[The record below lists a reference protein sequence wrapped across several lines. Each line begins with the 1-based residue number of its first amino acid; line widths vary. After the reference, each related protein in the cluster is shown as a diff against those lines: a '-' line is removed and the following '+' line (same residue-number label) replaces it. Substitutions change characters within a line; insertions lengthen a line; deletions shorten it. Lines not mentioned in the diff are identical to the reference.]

1 MWCVCLCLP
10 AQTDGFRRLSAERP
24 QLMAVL
30 MTDVATVLS
39 PGGGGGKK
47 RKRQSASAWAAE
59 DAAAALR

>member
-1 MWCVCLCLP
+1 MCLP

-47 RKRQSASAWAAE
+47 RKRKRAGGGGGGGGGDDS
-59 DAAAALR
+59 